1 VWLVRFFPQPCLQEN
16 NLKRLSVLFA
26 AFCIILFTAAS
37 VRAQQ
42 FDVAFG
48 YSTVGGNAATDAS
61 PSDILS
67 GNHTPQSIA
76 GGGYPAFSGD
86 FLFYKK
92 YFGVG
97 GNVAWRAHENVDIF
111 TTPYR
116 PILYD
121 FNAVWAPALGKHAQA
136 EVQGGIGAESLRFY
150 TPFVTCNFV
159 GCTNYTS
166 STHFLTHV
174 GGGFRFY
181 IFRDIFIRPE
191 AHYYFVRNNF
201 EFAGPR
207 VTRYG
212 ASIGYSLRNK
222 F

>member
-1 VWLVRFFPQPCLQEN
+1 VWLVRFFPQPCFQES

-26 AFCIILFTAAS
+26 AFCIILFTAAGA
-37 VRAQQ
+37 RAQQ

-48 YSTVGGNAATDAS
+48 YGTVGGNAATDAS
-61 PSDILS
+61 PSDIAS
-67 GNHTPQSIA
+67 GNHTMQSIA

-86 FLFYKK
+86 FLFFMK

-97 GNVAWRAHENVDIF
+97 GNVAWRAHQNVDSF
-111 TTPYR
+111 HTPYR

-174 GGGFRFY
+174 GGGLRFY
-181 IFRDIFIRPE
+181 IFHNIFIRPE

-212 ASIGYSLRNK
+212 ASIGYSLRNQ